1 MKGSGTV
8 TRRCQQSCESPPAKL
23 NPVREFQMTN
33 VGSDDYRQT
42 VGVISPEGSLLGL
55 EPIALEGR

>member
-1 MKGSGTV
+1 
-8 TRRCQQSCESPPAKL
+8 
-23 NPVREFQMTN
+23 MTN